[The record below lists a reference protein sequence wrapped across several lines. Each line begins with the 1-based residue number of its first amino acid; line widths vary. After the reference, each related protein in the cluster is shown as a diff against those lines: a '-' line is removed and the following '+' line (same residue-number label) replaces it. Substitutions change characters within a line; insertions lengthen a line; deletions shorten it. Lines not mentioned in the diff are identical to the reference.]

1 MHSCISVRPSLKK
14 VVKLSVFALLAA
26 TLIHT
31 QAVMAQS
38 SSVSVVNANSS
49 IDPVIVTATRTP
61 TRANDVLADYVYI
74 GPEEI
79 ADAAQ
84 TSLVELLQ
92 RQRGVEISTIGGSGS
107 AASIFLRGANSN
119 QALLL
124 IDGVR
129 SQAAGTG
136 AFSLQAIPLGIID
149 RIEIIF
155 GPQSSLYGSDA
166 IGGVIQIFTK
176 KGSGAFQAGAST
188 GYGSYGTSITDASLY
203 GSFGESKKTS
213 YSISS
218 SQEISTGFTSVA
230 KNNVCNPNTQSSTTL
245 SANSCGGGLNM
256 SKTGYVRTGGAGRLA
271 QEWDRGQELGL
282 QFVATRL
289 DNQYPASNYFGGGI
303 GSQIS
308 NLGIFSLFSNNQI
321 NKDWKS
327 MIQASQSNDYS
338 QNIYKTGNPVYKT
351 KQMIYSWQNDI
362 KIGTDLLQIVTER
375 KTISAYSNDDGVISQ
390 NQNTNTIAG
399 SYQLKRGSHLGNV
412 ALRNDSITGYGPQTT
427 GGASYGYFFTNQ
439 IRGNINYGTGFKAP
453 SFNDLYFP
461 NYGNQNL
468 QAEKSKN
475 TEIGLHYES
484 KSVDLH
490 IIGFNSTIT
499 NLIQYTTTSPPCT
512 SSQLNGPQ
520 GGCAGNAGEAKI
532 SGVSVGGVTRVS
544 NLRLRGSIDQ
554 QNPIAQSTGYL
565 LAKRARQ
572 FGNLGADYKYK
583 KMNVG
588 AEGTFQGGRYNSAN
602 SGYMGGYAIY
612 NLYGNYEFAKDWTLF
627 GRWNNIFNKD
637 YQLSY
642 GYNTP
647 GSNLF
652 VGVRYAMK

>member
-1 MHSCISVRPSLKK
+1 MQFFTTLVRPNVLWR
-14 VVKLSVFALLAA
+14 LSVFTTAASIFFTHQVAL
-26 TLIHT
+26 
-31 QAVMAQS
+31 AQS
-38 SSVSVVNANSS
+38 SNVSVSAANNS

-79 ADAAQ
+79 ADAGQ
-84 TSLVELLQ
+84 SSLVELLQ
-92 RQRGVEISTIGGSGS
+92 RQRGVEIATIGGAGS
-107 AASIFLRGANSN
+107 AASVFLRGSNSN

-136 AFSLQAIPLGIID
+136 GFSLQAIPLGIID
-149 RIEIIF
+149 HIEIIF

-176 KGSGAFQAGAST
+176 KGTGPFQANASS
-188 GYGSYGTSITDASLY
+188 GYGGYGTSITDASMY
-203 GSFGESKKTS
+203 GSFGETKKTS
-213 YSISS
+213 YSLSG

-230 KNNVCNPNTQSSTTL
+230 KNNTSI
-245 SANSCGGGLNM
+245 LNM
-256 SKTGYVRTGGAGRLA
+256 SRTGYARSGGAGRLV
-271 QEWDRGQELGL
+271 QEWNKGQELGI

-289 DNQYPASNYFGGGI
+289 DNQFPDYGGGI

-321 NKDWKS
+321 STNWKS
-327 MIQASQSNDYS
+327 MLQASQSNDYS
-338 QNIYKTGNPVYKT
+338 QNIYSSGNPVYKT

-362 KIGTDLLQIVTER
+362 KVGTDLLQVVVER
-375 KTISAYSNDDGVISQ
+375 KTINGYSNDGGIISQ
-390 NQNTNTIAG
+390 NQTTNTAAG
-399 SYQLKRGSHLGNV
+399 SYQLKRGGHIGNL

-427 GGASYGYFFTNQ
+427 GSASYGYFFTNQ

-484 KSVDLH
+484 KSIDLH

-499 NLIQYTTTSPPCT
+499 NLIQYTQTSPPCT
-512 SSQLNGPQ
+512 LSQLGPPNY
-520 GGCAGNAGEAKI
+520 GCAGNAGEAKI
-532 SGVSVGGVTRVS
+532 SGVSVGGVARLS
-544 NLRLRGSIDQ
+544 DFRLRASMDQ
-554 QNPIAQSTGYL
+554 QNPIAQNTGYL

-572 FGNLGADYKYK
+572 FGNIGADYKYK
-583 KMNVG
+583 KISIG
-588 AEGTFQGGRYNSAN
+588 AEGTFQGGRYNSGN
-602 SGYMGGYAIY
+602 TGYMGGYAIY
-612 NLYGNYEFAKDWTLF
+612 NLYGNYEFSKDWTLF

-642 GYNTP
+642 GFNTP

-652 VGVRYAMK
+652 VGIRYAMK

>member
-1 MHSCISVRPSLKK
+1 MQPCRNSFGAKNRWR
-14 VVKLSVFALLAA
+14 LSALTLASTLVFSNP
-26 TLIHT
+26 TT
-31 QAVMAQS
+31 FAQS
-38 SSVSVVNANSS
+38 SSVSVSTANNPM
-49 IDPVIVTATRTP
+49 DPVIVTATRTP

-79 ADAAQ
+79 ADAGQ

-92 RQRGVEISTIGGSGS
+92 RQRGVEISTIGGPGS
-107 AASIFLRGANSN
+107 AASVFLRGSNSN

-124 IDGVR
+124 VDGVR
-129 SQAAGTG
+129 TQAAGTG
-136 AFSLQAIPLGIID
+136 GFSLQAIPLGIID

-176 KGSGAFQAGAST
+176 KGTGPFQANAST

-203 GSFGESKKTS
+203 GSFGDTKTTS
-213 YSISS
+213 YALSG
-218 SQEISTGFTSVA
+218 SQEISTGFNSVA
-230 KNNVCNPNTQSSTTL
+230 TNNRNAL
-245 SANSCGGGLNM
+245 SQNR
-256 SKTGYVRTGGAGRLA
+256 TGYTKSGGAGRIA
-271 QEWDRGQELGL
+271 QEWDRGQEFGF
-282 QFVATRL
+282 QFLASRL
-289 DNQYPASNYFGGGI
+289 DNQYPVANFYGGGI

-327 MIQASQSNDYS
+327 MLQISQSNDYS
-338 QNIYKTGNPVYKT
+338 QNLYSSGNPVYKT

-362 KIGTDLLQIVTER
+362 KIGSDLLQLVAER
-375 KTISAYSNDDGVISQ
+375 KTLNGYSNDGGIVSQ
-390 NQNTNTIAG
+390 NQNTNTVAG
-399 SYQLKRGSHLGNV
+399 SYQLKRGSHLANL

-427 GGASYGYFFTNQ
+427 GSASYGYFFSKQ

-461 NYGNQNL
+461 DYGNTNL

-484 KSVDLH
+484 SKLDLH
-490 IIGFNSTIT
+490 LIGFNSTIT
-499 NLIQYTTTSPPCT
+499 NLIQYTTTAPPCT
-512 SSQLNGPQ
+512 IAQLNGPNY
-520 GGCAGNAGEAKI
+520 GCAGNAGVAKI
-532 SGVSVGGVTRVS
+532 SGVSVGGIAKLS
-544 NLRLRGSIDQ
+544 SLRLKASYDQ
-554 QNPIAQSTGYL
+554 QNPIDQTTGFL

-572 FGNLGADYKYK
+572 FGNLGAEYRYRKVN
-583 KMNVG
+583 MG
-588 AEGTFQGGRYNSAN
+588 AEGTFQGGRYNSGN
-602 SGYMGGYAIY
+602 SGYMGGYAIF
-612 NLYGNYEFAKDWTLF
+612 NLYGNYEFAKDWSIF

-642 GYNTP
+642 GFNTP

>member
-1 MHSCISVRPSLKK
+1 MQFFTILVRPNVLWR
-14 VVKLSVFALLAA
+14 LSVFTTAASIFFTHQVAL
-26 TLIHT
+26 
-31 QAVMAQS
+31 AQS
-38 SSVSVVNANSS
+38 SNVSVSAANNS

-79 ADAAQ
+79 ADAGQ
-84 TSLVELLQ
+84 SSLVELLQ
-92 RQRGVEISTIGGSGS
+92 RQRGVEIATIGGAGS
-107 AASIFLRGANSN
+107 AASVFLRGSNSN

-136 AFSLQAIPLGIID
+136 GFSLQAIPLGIID
-149 RIEIIF
+149 HIEIIF

-176 KGSGAFQAGAST
+176 KGTGPFQANASS
-188 GYGSYGTSITDASLY
+188 GYGGYGTSITDASMY
-203 GSFGESKKTS
+203 GSFGETKKTS
-213 YSISS
+213 YSLSG

-230 KNNVCNPNTQSSTTL
+230 KNNTSI
-245 SANSCGGGLNM
+245 LNM
-256 SKTGYVRTGGAGRLA
+256 SRTGYARSGGAGRLV
-271 QEWDRGQELGL
+271 QEWNKGQELGI

-289 DNQYPASNYFGGGI
+289 DNQFPDYGGGI

-321 NKDWKS
+321 STNWKS
-327 MIQASQSNDYS
+327 MLQASQSNDYS
-338 QNIYKTGNPVYKT
+338 QNIYSSGNPVYKT

-362 KIGTDLLQIVTER
+362 KVGTDLLQVVVER
-375 KTISAYSNDDGVISQ
+375 KTINGYSNDGGIISQ
-390 NQNTNTIAG
+390 NQTTNTAAG
-399 SYQLKRGSHLGNV
+399 SYQLKRGGHIGNL

-427 GGASYGYFFTNQ
+427 GSASYGYFFTNQ

-484 KSVDLH
+484 KSIDLH

-499 NLIQYTTTSPPCT
+499 NLIQYTQTSPPCT
-512 SSQLNGPQ
+512 LSQLGPPNY
-520 GGCAGNAGEAKI
+520 GCAGNAGEAKI
-532 SGVSVGGVTRVS
+532 SGVSVGGVARLS
-544 NLRLRGSIDQ
+544 DFRLRASMDQ
-554 QNPIAQSTGYL
+554 QNPIAQNTGYL

-572 FGNLGADYKYK
+572 FGNIGADYKYK
-583 KMNVG
+583 KISIG
-588 AEGTFQGGRYNSAN
+588 AEGTFQGGRYNSGN
-602 SGYMGGYAIY
+602 TGYMGGYAIY
-612 NLYGNYEFAKDWTLF
+612 NLYGNYEFSKDWTLF

-642 GYNTP
+642 GFNTP

-652 VGVRYAMK
+652 VGIRYAMN